1 MNMKLTQKKK
11 LQTNVK
17 TKTERPILHQ
27 EDIEKIRYWKF
38 EIDLNYV
45 PKNDRAELIKLTE
58 PENTEEYKKVNDYF
72 RMYMPNS
79 EKVSSLTSSIT
90 GRSSNII
97 NRITA
102 IWKIINPKLRKK
114 WNDHYE
120 FVKEANKDNPSLQ
133 LTRLLWHGS
142 GGTKPSEIYEDDRFG
157 WKINYSSQ
165 NNLWGNG
172 LYFGEDVHYC
182 HKYVY
187 RTPEGRRQIFLA
199 EVIVGDDII
208 SLENNSL
215 REPLKKED
223 GISRYDSVCGIR
235 HDKSWIW
242 VVYVSGTA
250 YPAYLVEYED

>member
-1 MNMKLTQKKK
+1 
-11 LQTNVK
+11 
-17 TKTERPILHQ
+17 
-27 EDIEKIRYWKF
+27 
-38 EIDLNYV
+38 
-45 PKNDRAELIKLTE
+45 LIKLTE

-172 LYFGEDVHYC
+172 LYFGEDVSYC